1 MLVNVNMSREVADYF
16 REYDLSAVADTL
28 LDMYDFT
35 NLPQITGKRE
45 VEKRVNVSNQAYI
58 DLYETLGP
66 RSKKI
71 SLGRL
76 FEFAYSMDVLA
87 LPRFEQLRLADTEK
101 KSPVASLLNKAYRT
115 LLDAQKYDDSNE
127 LKDITSLVYE
137 YKGVVDGISK

>member
-1 MLVNVNMSREVADYF
+1 MLVNVNMSREVYEYF
-16 REYDLSAVADTL
+16 KDYDLSAVADTL

-35 NLPQITGKRE
+35 NLPQIAGKRE
-45 VEKRVNVSNQAYI
+45 VERRVNVSNTAYI

-87 LPRFEQLRLADTEK
+87 LPRFEQLRLTN
-101 KSPVASLLNKAYRT
+101 PVKTDPTVSLLTKAYRA
-115 LLDAQKYDDSNE
+115 LLEAQKYDNSTE
-127 LKDITSLVYE
+127 LKEITSLVYG
-137 YKGVVDGISK
+137 YRGVIDNE